1 MKDRTELKLVI
12 VFAALFAALAAF
24 IGKSAVIGTGFV
36 ENVLLIQTFLTSFS
50 VVVLSALVVNYFQI
64 YREMPTSTSRTLT
77 VFSAS
82 LLFYALS
89 ASPLVQILAGFQV
102 ITVGPFTY
110 LPDLFAA
117 VASVAILYESYR

>member
-1 MKDRTELKLVI
+1 MKESTEFKAVM
-12 VFAALFAALAAF
+12 VFSVLFAAMTAF
-24 IGKSAVIGTGFV
+24 IGRSAVIGTGFV
-36 ENVLLIQTFLTSFS
+36 ENVLLIKTFLTSFS
-50 VVVLSALVVNYFQI
+50 IITLSALVVNYFRI

-89 ASPLVQILAGFQV
+89 ASPLIQILAGFQV

>member
-1 MKDRTELKLVI
+1 MRDLTEFKLVLVI
-12 VFAALFAALAAF
+12 SIIFALLSAV
-24 IGKSAVIGTGFV
+24 IGRSAVIGTGFV
-36 ENVLLIQTFLTSFS
+36 ESVLLLKTFLTSFS
-50 VVVLSALVVNYFQI
+50 IIVLSALVVNYFRI
-64 YREMPTSTSRTLT
+64 YRQMPTSTSRTLT

-89 ASPLVQILAGFQV
+89 ASPLIQILAGFQL

>member
-1 MKDRTELKLVI
+1 MKDQTEFKAVI
-12 VFAALFAALAAF
+12 AISVLFAFLTAF
-24 IGKSAVIGTGFV
+24 IGRSAVIGTGFV
-36 ENVLLIQTFLTSFS
+36 ENVLLVKTFLTSFS
-50 VVVLSALVVNYFQI
+50 IIILSALVINYFRI

-110 LPDLFAA
+110 LPDLFAG

>member
-1 MKDRTELKLVI
+1 MREGLEFKVVI
-12 VFAALFAALAAF
+12 ALSVLFAFLTAF
-24 IGKSAVIGTGFV
+24 IGRSAVIGTGFV
-36 ENVLLIQTFLTSFS
+36 ENVLVVKTFLTSFS
-50 VVVLSALVVNYFQI
+50 IIVLSALVVNYLRI